1 MWFGNLSGPKKVA
14 AVVVALATGV
24 SAIVGAVNGSIA
36 LYEKLG
42 ERSRAANPL
51 ELVDVGFTQVR
62 QKGDSFAAMDLK
74 VANLGESPVIIERAD
89 MRVEKIWTFK
99 APYVS
104 NPNEPCF
111 GAGLPPSFNYDVKLP
126 MPPSFNYDVK
136 LPTKGAP
143 YRVRTS
149 LSQSI
154 EPNGTDRFTITLQ
167 RKERTAKSGE
177 DYVFLVMASLIY
189 GVENNVVTSPDVLYG
204 KNEVEG
210 DGAPY
215 SYDRGGGCYV
225 PKEGIDRITRQNKR
239 AVAEIRRIEA
249 PRNEALED
257 LLQKVS

>member
-1 MWFGNLSGPKKVA
+1 VIRTLFNKISMWFGNLSGPKKVA
-14 AVVVALATGV
+14 AVVVAVATGV
-24 SAIVGAVNGSIA
+24 SAVVGAVNASIA

-62 QKGDSFAAMDLK
+62 QKGDSFAAIDFK

-89 MRVEKIWTFK
+89 MRVEKIWTLK

-104 NPNEPCF
+104 NPNEPCY
-111 GAGLPPSFNYDVKLP
+111 GAGLLPSFNYDVE
-126 MPPSFNYDVK
+126 

-143 YRVRTS
+143 YRVPTS
-149 LSQSI
+149 LSQTI

-177 DYVFLVMASLIY
+177 DYVFLVTASLIY

-204 KNEVEG
+204 ENEVERA
-210 DGAPY
+210 GALY

-225 PKEGIDRITRQNKR
+225 PKQDTDRITKQNKR